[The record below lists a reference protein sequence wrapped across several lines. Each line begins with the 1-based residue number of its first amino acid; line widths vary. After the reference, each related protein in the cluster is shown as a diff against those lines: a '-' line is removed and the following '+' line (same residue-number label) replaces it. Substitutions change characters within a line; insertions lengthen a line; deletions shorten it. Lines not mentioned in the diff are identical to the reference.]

1 MEVRFGEREFRGD
14 EVLTIKGL
22 SKSFGQRALFSGVDL
37 EVVGGE
43 RIALLGDNGTGK
55 STLIKILMG
64 EEGPD
69 EGKIRMG
76 PTVKIGY
83 LPQIIHF
90 DHPERSLLDTM
101 LYELDCTAQTA
112 RNRLASFKFRGEDV
126 FKPVSA
132 LSGGEQS
139 RLRLCMLMDE
149 KINLLILDEPTN
161 HLDIASREWVEAAI
175 EEFEGVL
182 LFVSHDRYFIE
193 KFAERIWLLED
204 GKIRDF
210 PCGYQKY
217 RSILEHEAA
226 AKPAVSAAP
235 KPKKERAKG
244 GTKDADKLVRR
255 LEREIEKQEQVVA
268 DFDRKIEAASADYQ
282 ELTRLLGEK
291 EEAEAALMD
300 LMEQWEQVQT

>member
-1 MEVRFGEREFRGD
+1 MALIDISRLSFTYEGSYDPVFQDLSLQLDTNWRLGLIGRNGRGKTTLLRLLMGQEIYRGTISSPVAFDYFPFSVPDGARTGEEVAEALHPGLERWRLLRELHLLDLDEGVLYHPFGTLSNGEQTRF
-14 EVLTIKGL
+14 LL
-22 SKSFGQRALFSGVDL
+22 
-37 EVVGGE
+37 
-43 RIALLGDNGTGK
+43 ALLFLGDH
-55 STLIKILMG
+55 
-64 EEGPD
+64 
-69 EGKIRMG
+69 R
-76 PTVKIGY
+76 
-83 LPQIIHF
+83 F
-90 DHPERSLLDTM
+90 
-101 LYELDCTAQTA
+101 
-112 RNRLASFKFRGEDV
+112 
-126 FKPVSA
+126 
-132 LSGGEQS
+132 
-139 RLRLCMLMDE
+139 
-149 KINLLILDEPTN
+149 LLIDEPTN